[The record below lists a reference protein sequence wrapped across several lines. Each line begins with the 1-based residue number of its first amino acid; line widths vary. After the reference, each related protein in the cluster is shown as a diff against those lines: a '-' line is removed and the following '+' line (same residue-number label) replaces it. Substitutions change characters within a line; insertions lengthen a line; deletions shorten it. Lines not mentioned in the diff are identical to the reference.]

1 MRQWEKIWKKIK
13 MFNSFKKL
21 KKINIFSK
29 YFIHRSK
36 ISYLNK
42 NQSISPH
49 SKKLTNKGNLE
60 FLIFSSIVGL
70 ALFYIHRNRNNYNDT
85 VRLAAAGITTH
96 VIVDFLTYMSDKINT
111 KAKIEYFYLKKNIPA
126 NISKNLNE
134 INHYFSKKFIH
145 FKPTITA
152 KKRKSLTFK
161 KSINNF
167 ISKFQLRGI
176 QSAMVFLVF
185 NSAIF
190 YGSYKN
196 IKYYLKEKLK
206 IEGFMNFFL
215 SAGISQ
221 FIAMLFAF
229 PLENMKTRM
238 QASNFNYESIIKH
251 YYNLIKTRNL
261 RNKTLKDLLKIEY
274 SGFFSHLLLYVVYES
289 VTFGIYETMIKY
301 LAKRNIDK
309 QNKDNKENNNG
320 FDCGELS
327 VYNKHE
333 KNFGHILFASGISGV
348 ISAIITNPIDV
359 YQINKQINPK
369 FSIKKLDLNNS
380 LAGLKERIIL
390 VTLVNLCT
398 FMFLETIGP
407 SWFNVHL
414 E

>member
-13 MFNSFKKL
+13 LFNSFKKL
-21 KKINIFSK
+21 KKINLFSK

-42 NQSISPH
+42 NQAVPAH
-49 SKKLTNKGNLE
+49 SKKLTNKGNME

-70 ALFYIHRNRNNYNDT
+70 TLFYIHRNRHYYNET

-134 INHYFSKKFIH
+134 INHYFNKKFVH
-145 FKPTITA
+145 FKPTTTP
-152 KKRKSLTFK
+152 KKRKNLNFK

-196 IKYYLKEKLK
+196 IKFYLKEKLN

-238 QASNFNYESIIKH
+238 QASNFNYETILKY
-251 YYNLIKTRNL
+251 YYNLIKTRKQ
-261 RNKTLKDLLKIEY
+261 RNKSLKDLLKIEY

-289 VTFGIYETMIKY
+289 VTFGIYESMIKH
-301 LAKRNIDK
+301 LSDKTHVDSEGNSGSIEHNRN
-309 QNKDNKENNNG
+309 
-320 FDCGELS
+320 
-327 VYNKHE
+327 E
-333 KNFGHILFASGISGV
+333 KNFGHILLASGVSGI

-369 FSIKKLDLNNS
+369 FSIKKLDMNNS

-407 SWFNVHL
+407 GLFNVHL